1 MDASKSKSDDA
12 TAPRATKKP
21 YRKPEM
27 KREKIFETQALLCG
41 KIQITQRQCNLLR
54 KTS

>member
-1 MDASKSKSDDA
+1 MEIKPGGGDAAA
-12 TAPRATKKP
+12 TPARKRP
-21 YRKPEM
+21 YRKPEV